1 MGCRQTRELSY
12 GRMFTR
18 RFLNLLQ
25 GRLAVMKRE
34 VCALELASLCGDE
47 RRRQLVRTRAGA
59 SATRSLAHLFIVH
72 VCWSEDNC
80 GSQSSRPPILYGH
93 AVTLN
98 SSSMPVT
105 CSPGSTWASFW
116 M

>member
-12 GRMFTR
+12 GRMFTS

-47 RRRQLVRTRAGA
+47 GRGGG
-59 SATRSLAHLFIVH
+59 
-72 VCWSEDNC
+72 W
-80 GSQSSRPPILYGH
+80 
-93 AVTLN
+93 
-98 SSSMPVT
+98 
-105 CSPGSTWASFW
+105 
-116 M
+116 

>member
-47 RRRQLVRTRAGA
+47 GRGSQGKGWGQCNKITGTWV
-59 SATRSLAHLFIVH
+59 LFMVH
-72 VCWSEDNC
+72 VWRTTVGVSF
-80 GSQSSRPPILYGH
+80 H
-93 AVTLN
+93 AHPLSVAL
-98 SSSMPVT
+98 
-105 CSPGSTWASFW
+105 
-116 M
+116 

>member
-34 VCALELASLCGDE
+34 VCALELASLCEMKGRE
-47 RRRQLVRTRAGA
+47 VAGQGKGAGA
-59 SATRSLAHLFIVH
+59 RVTRSQGTHLFYLLCI
-72 VCWSEDNC
+72 C
-80 GSQSSRPPILYGH
+80 GGQFSRPPVLCGPT
-93 AVTLN
+93 VTLN

>member
-34 VCALELASLCGDE
+34 VCALELASLCGVGGEVTGQD
-47 RRRQLVRTRAGA
+47 RGWA
-59 SATRSLAHLFIVH
+59 SAL
-72 VCWSEDNC
+72 
-80 GSQSSRPPILYGH
+80 GSRH
-93 AVTLN
+93 T
-98 SSSMPVT
+98 
-105 CSPGSTWASFW
+105 
-116 M
+116 